1 MRVSTVAIC
10 TLAALVARE
19 VPNRVSAATYPQIPD
34 WEPDNRTWMN
44 SVGMNAPDPVLS
56 VTPPETL
63 ASGQAV
69 PSSAIRPKAKTRLS
83 PIERA
88 ALAGLEWN
96 QESAPYLASTSSAA
110 EPAWM
115 SRTDA
120 IAPPSP
126 LSPAGVTATKSHV
139 AIPQGGGYAFQAG
152 SANANAGENKT
163 GNKAGNK
170 ALNSST
176 RKIVSDPNLLAEM
189 LSPEFGINLGTAS
202 STTHLTAANLT
213 ATTQI
218 SRSVL
223 PSSPDEFAQAVWFAD
238 VEGHWAQNFIEVLAG
253 QGIMQGFL
261 EDQSFRPDAPITRA
275 EFAATIRRAFQQP
288 SIRNAPSFLDVSA
301 SHWASSAI
309 QSAYEMG
316 FLNGH
321 SNRRFAPDQPLA
333 RVEALVALAEGIN
346 LAASPATMNK
356 LNALFSD
363 EQQIPRLARDR
374 VAAVASQGIVV
385 NHPSVRR
392 LNPNQ
397 IATRADIAAFLHQ
410 ALVAIGQLSA
420 LPADTIASQY
430 IAAAKPTATPT
441 LIASQPP
448 VSVPSREEI
457 ETLQTQLKAQED
469 GFDFGDIYRGSPA
482 LTISNPSGFGAH
494 RNIGFINFGYQSRTR
509 FSSKDDGTLGLGV
522 GLGDAQRAV
531 GLQLSY
537 TLASFGD
544 NRDFGTGGFN
554 AKLHRQLPDGW
565 SLAAGWEGFAS
576 TVDDTDFAN
585 TIYGSATKV
594 FRTRE
599 RVSDSFSRVA
609 LTGGIGSGR
618 FRPAEDIDDDVNSVN
633 VFGSLAVRIAQPLSG
648 IVEWTGQDLA
658 FGFSIVPI
666 RNVPWV
672 ITPAV
677 RDIVGAGDGPRFVLG
692 TGFSFKF

>member
-10 TLAALVARE
+10 ALAALVARE
-19 VPNRVSAATYPQIPD
+19 VPNPVSAATYPQIPD
-34 WEPDNRTWMN
+34 GEPDNSTWMR
-44 SVGMNAPDPVLS
+44 SVGMDAPDPVLAIA
-56 VTPPETL
+56 PPEPLVIDRTL
-63 ASGQAV
+63 
-69 PSSAIRPKAKTRLS
+69 PSTAIKPSAKQLS

-96 QESAPYLASTSSAA
+96 DQSAPYLAAVPSAPQASWMSATNAIALQDPPNPVKGNGSKQDIADKSTHKHLSDAPEGSKNPPDTTENVASNPNPLA
-110 EPAWM
+110 ELLAPEVGIGVGITPSNPAWSSLAVPQ
-115 SRTDA
+115 SRL
-120 IAPPSP
+120 PPMQ
-126 LSPAGVTATKSHV
+126 L
-139 AIPQGGGYAFQAG
+139 
-152 SANANAGENKT
+152 
-163 GNKAGNK
+163 
-170 ALNSST
+170 
-176 RKIVSDPNLLAEM
+176 
-189 LSPEFGINLGTAS
+189 
-202 STTHLTAANLT
+202 
-213 ATTQI
+213 
-218 SRSVL
+218 
-223 PSSPDEFAQAVWFAD
+223 AQAAWFAD
-238 VEGHWAQNFIEVLAG
+238 VEGHWAQNFIEVLAE

-261 EDQSFRPDAPITRA
+261 DDRRFRPDAPITRA
-275 EFAATIRRAFQQP
+275 EFAAAIRRAFQQP
-288 SIRNAPSFLDVSA
+288 SIRNAPSFLDVSP
-301 SHWASSAI
+301 SHWARSAVR
-309 QSAYEMG
+309 SAYEMG
-316 FLNGH
+316 FLNGY
-321 SNRRFAPDQPLA
+321 SNRQFAPDRPLA

-346 LAASPATMNK
+346 LAASPATVRR

-363 EQQIPRLARDR
+363 AQKLPTLARDR
-374 VAAVASQGIVV
+374 IAAVASQGIVV
-385 NHPSVRR
+385 NYPSVRQ

-397 IATRADIAAFLHQ
+397 LATRADVAAFLHQ

-420 LPADTIASQY
+420 LPADAIATQYVAGTRPNAIASVS
-430 IAAAKPTATPT
+430 TTV
-441 LIASQPP
+441 ASQPP
-448 VSVPSREEI
+448 VSAPSREAV
-457 ETLQTQLKAQED
+457 ETLQTQLQAQQD
-469 GFDFGDIYRGSPA
+469 SLDFGDIYRGSPA

-522 GLGDAQRAV
+522 GLGDARRAV

-565 SLAAGWEGFAS
+565 SIAAGWEGFAS
-576 TVDDTDFAN
+576 TVDETDFAN

-599 RVSDSFSRVA
+599 QIDDSFSRVA
-609 LTGGIGSGR
+609 LTAGVGSGR
-618 FRPAEDIDDDVNSVN
+618 FRPAEDIDEGVNSVN
-633 VFGSLAVRIAQPLSG
+633 VFGSLAVRIVQPLSA